1 VADKKGRMEDDLVDY
16 DSDPYESA
24 MRNQPEAAND
34 SVFRIEYHNRDPN
47 TPEDKVCFL
56 RFPLYYVWLFF
67 FFLVFFSSR
76 QGHLFLFFC
85 FRSMPYIYR
94 FNDRYSSSPRIGSV
108 DVATPSFIPEL
119 VF

>member
-56 RFPLYYVWLFF
+56 RFPLYYVWFF
-67 FFLVFFSSR
+67 FFFWFFFPR
-76 QGHLFLFFC
+76 GKDNFC
-85 FRSMPYIYR
+85 FFYVSVVCLIFIVSMTGTVR
-94 FNDRYSSSPRIGSV
+94 HQ
-108 DVATPSFIPEL
+108 EL
-119 VF
+119 VVWMSLHRVLSLN